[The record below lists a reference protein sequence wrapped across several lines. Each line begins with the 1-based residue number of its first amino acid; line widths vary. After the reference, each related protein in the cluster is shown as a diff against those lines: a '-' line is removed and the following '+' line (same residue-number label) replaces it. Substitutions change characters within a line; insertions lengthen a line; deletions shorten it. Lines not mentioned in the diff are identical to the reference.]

1 VRSRHLAASVVVLLA
16 VLVAAVPASAA
27 SPSGVVISKLRLR
40 TAASQFDEYVE
51 IENTSSATVDLS
63 GWQLF
68 DCFTSGGTSRVGTD
82 GDPLGAGTK
91 LPAGQTFVF
100 GKNAGDYT
108 GTADATYNFQV
119 TEAGGFLIK
128 DAGAVTQDAVG
139 APGTACA
146 EGPGLTFPTTGADF
160 TFTRKAAGA
169 GLQDT
174 DDNAADFGAPS
185 GAANGSACG
194 QPCEAPPTP
203 LAIDAIQGSGAT
215 SPRNGQLVQIT
226 GVVIGVDNQQ
236 GVSNFVN
243 LDARQA
249 GIYVET
255 PTSAQDANPAT
266 SEGIFVGGLSAA
278 DRSATHIGQT
288 VTVVGKVTELFN
300 LTAIDATGRTLAFSG
315 PADRANLPAPVT
327 IDPAQ
332 AAAQTAATSGN
343 RPYYESLEGMRVRL
357 AVGTADSGGT
367 NKFGELFLRPGTT
380 RERVFR
386 VASLPVGPADLI
398 KATQDAGSRDV
409 DPTNPSR
416 NPDSRTRVNADLFD
430 SVTDLVGPMGF
441 TFLEYQVTPQPGE
454 APHVHRG
461 PTRYPPFVPSQ
472 PRHTLR
478 LANFNVENLFAAG
491 MTDDGHTFTRAEV
504 DAKTTR
510 LADAIGNVLH
520 RPDVVVT
527 EEVAAL
533 APLQQVAHKL
543 HGYTA
548 LWKASTDARHIAVG
562 LLVKRG
568 VSISK
573 VRQLAVTATTT
584 LTGCA
589 DNPVAGQPDKL
600 FERPPLEVDVRKEG
614 LSFTLIGNHL
624 ASQSHPEAC
633 RQAQAD
639 VLHDEAARLE
649 AAGKQV
655 MVIGDLNDFEDGA
668 ALTQN
673 LVAPGVTL
681 KNLWSD
687 APADNRY
694 SFQFDGQLQTLDHI
708 FVTDGLHAGVSD
720 VRYVHFDN
728 DYFER
733 DETRHAAGVSDHDP
747 PLVTI
752 ALPPG
757 HHHHGRHHRGRW

>member
-1 VRSRHLAASVVVLLA
+1 VRSRHLLPLVVVLLA
-16 VLVAAVPASAA
+16 SLVAAASASAA

-51 IENTSSATVDLS
+51 VQNTSSATVDLS

-119 TEAGGFLIK
+119 TEVGGFLIK

-139 APGTACA
+139 APGTGCA

-160 TFTRKAAGA
+160 TFTRRAAGA

-174 DDNAADFGAPS
+174 DDNAADFAGPS

-194 QPCEAPPTP
+194 QPCEPPPTP

-278 DRSATHIGQT
+278 DRSARHIGQT

-315 PADRANLPAPVT
+315 TADRANLPAPVT

-343 RPYYESLEGMRVRL
+343 RPYYETLEGMRVRL

-398 KATQDAGSRDV
+398 KSAQDAGSRDV

-430 SVTDLVGPMGF
+430 SVSDLVGPMGF

-454 APHVHRG
+454 GPHVHRG

-472 PRHTLR
+472 PRRTLR
-478 LANFNVENLFAAG
+478 VANFNMENLFAAG
-491 MTDDGHTFTRAEV
+491 MTDDGHTFTQPEV

-510 LADAIGNVLH
+510 LADAVGNVLH

-533 APLQQVAHKL
+533 APLQEVARKL

-548 LWKASTDARHIAVG
+548 YWLASTDARHIAVG

-568 VSISK
+568 VAVSNL
-573 VRQLAVTATTT
+573 RQFGRDATTT
-584 LTGCA
+584 ATGCA
-589 DNPVAGQPDKL
+589 DDGVSNKL
-600 FERPPLEVDVRKEG
+600 FERPPLEVDLRKDG

-624 ASQSHPEAC
+624 ASQSHPEPC
-633 RQAQAD
+633 RSAQTQF
-639 VLHDEAARLE
+639 LHDETAALE
-649 AAGKQV
+649 AAGRQV

-673 LVAPGVTL
+673 LVSAGVTL
-681 KNLWSD
+681 KNLWSQ
-687 APADNRY
+687 ATADNRY

-708 FVTDGLHAGVSD
+708 FVTDGLHAAMRD

-752 ALPPG
+752 ALPQRHHHRG
-757 HHHHGRHHRGRW
+757 HHHRRW